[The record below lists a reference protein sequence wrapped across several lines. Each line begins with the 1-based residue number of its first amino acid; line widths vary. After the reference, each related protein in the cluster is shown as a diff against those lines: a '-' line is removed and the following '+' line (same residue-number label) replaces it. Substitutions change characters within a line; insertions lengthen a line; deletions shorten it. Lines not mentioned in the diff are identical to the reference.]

1 MLIKEAKEIVG
12 GLSNCSKMPKFSYG
26 LPALK
31 CIVGSKLRKVVG
43 SVCAICY
50 ALTGHYEF
58 EVVQKAQ
65 ERRLKSLDDPR
76 WMEAMTTLI
85 NHYHGPSV
93 PFRWHDSGDVQSLLH
108 LIMIVTV
115 AKRTPDVKH
124 WLPTKEKAIVKS
136 FLAAF
141 KKFPPNLNVQMS
153 GYMVDGPPVKMGE
166 HEDQVSH
173 HITYTKTSSE
183 GFMIHKA
190 YVCPVE
196 VEGSQFESCSK
207 ANCYACWDK
216 SVPVVAGGAH

>member
-12 GLSNCSKMPKFSYG
+12 GLSNCTKMPKFSYG
-26 LPALK
+26 LPAIK

-115 AKRTPDVKH
+115 AKRTPDVQH

-136 FLAAF
+136 FLTVF

-153 GYMVDGPPVKMGE
+153 GYMVDGPPCNMGE
-166 HEDQVSH
+166 HSDAVTH
-173 HITYTKTSSE
+173 HITYTKTSPE

-196 VEGSQFESCSK
+196 VEGAQSSSCSE

>member
-1 MLIKEAKEIVG
+1 MLIKEAWAIVG
-12 GLSNCSKMPKFSYG
+12 GLSNCTEMPKFSYG

-31 CIVGSKLRKVVG
+31 CIIGTKLRKVVG

-58 EVVQKAQ
+58 EAVQKAQ
-65 ERRLKSLDDPR
+65 ERRLKTLDDPR
-76 WMEAMTTLI
+76 WMEAMTKLI
-85 NHYHGPSV
+85 NHYHGPDI

-108 LIMIVTV
+108 LIMIVAV

-136 FLAAF
+136 FLKVF

-153 GYMVDGPPVKMGE
+153 GYMVDGPPCNMGE
-166 HEDQVSH
+166 HSDEVTH
-173 HITYTKTSSE
+173 HITYTKTSPE

-190 YVCPVE
+190 YVCPVK
-196 VEGSQFESCSK
+196 VEGSQSKSC
-207 ANCYACWDK
+207 AEAECYACWDK